1 MTVWAIGDIQ
11 GCYDELRELIARLSF
26 SPDRDQL
33 WFTGDLVNRGPRSL
47 DTLRYVRSLG
57 DNAITVLGNH
67 DLHLLAIAYATRRKI
82 KSGDTVEDILD
93 ARDRDTLLEWLLSR
107 PLAHFDDSRATLL
120 LHAGLIPQWS
130 APTALSLAREVEAAL
145 RKDPRALFDEMYGD
159 QPDRWSDS
167 LKGMDRLRFAIN
179 TFTRLRICTRDGKVD
194 LKMKGGSKDI
204 RLPFKPWFQW
214 DERESRTVRVVFGHW
229 SALGLVREHGVVG
242 LDTGCVWGG
251 ALTALD
257 IDEADGEPVSQPCRG
272 YQEIGE

>member
-11 GCYDELRELIARLSF
+11 GCYDELRELVARLSF
-26 SPDRDQL
+26 SPDRDRL

-57 DNAITVLGNH
+57 DSAITVLGNH
-67 DLHLLAIAYATRRKI
+67 DLHLLAVAYGTKRKI
-82 KSGDTVEDILD
+82 KSGDTLEDVLT
-93 ARDRDTLLEWLLSR
+93 ARDREPLLEWLLSQ
-107 PLAHFDDSRATLL
+107 PLAHFDDERQTLL
-120 LHAGLIPQWS
+120 VHAGLVPQWS
-130 APTALSLAREVEAAL
+130 APTALSLAREVQNAL

-159 QPDRWSDS
+159 QPDRWNDS

-179 TFTRLRICTRDGKVD
+179 SLTRLRICTKDGKVD

-204 RLPFKPWFQW
+204 KLPYRPWFEW
-214 DERESRTVRVVFGHW
+214 DDRASRDVRVVFGHW
-229 SALGLVREHGVVG
+229 SALGLVREHNVVG

-257 IDEADGEPVSQPCRG
+257 IDDPEAKPVSQPCRG
-272 YQEIGE
+272 YQDVGE